1 MSYGTCVSAGEKAIG
16 LDQDKRKK
24 WGGEGGLGQTNKP
37 QIKTDVDQPH
47 PHSRVST
54 AHESNPP
61 ALAAKLSKLGCTC
74 LFIHRKPLPRE
85 KRTHTP
91 ELRQVLRD
99 RALGIAFSL
108 IYLN

>member
-16 LDQDKRKK
+16 LDQDKRKN
-24 WGGEGGLGQTNKP
+24 GGGGLGQTNKP

-61 ALAAKLSKLGCTC
+61 ALAAKLSKLGCTRVY
-74 LFIHRKPLPRE
+74 LYTENHSRGRNA
-85 KRTHTP
+85 HT
-91 ELRQVLRD
+91 R
-99 RALGIAFSL
+99 
-108 IYLN
+108 LN

>member
-16 LDQDKRKK
+16 LDQDKRKNGV
-24 WGGEGGLGQTNKP
+24 GGGGGGGLGQTNKP

-61 ALAAKLSKLGCTC
+61 ALAAKLSKLGCTRVY
-74 LFIHRKPLPRE
+74 LYTENHSRGRN
-85 KRTHTP
+85 THT
-91 ELRQVLRD
+91 R
-99 RALGIAFSL
+99 
-108 IYLN
+108 LN

>member
-16 LDQDKRKK
+16 LDQDKRKN
-24 WGGEGGLGQTNKP
+24 GGGGLGQTNKP

-61 ALAAKLSKLGCTC
+61 ALAAKLSKLGCTRVY
-74 LFIHRKPLPRE
+74 LYTENHSRGKNA
-85 KRTHTP
+85 HT
-91 ELRQVLRD
+91 R
-99 RALGIAFSL
+99 
-108 IYLN
+108 LN

>member
-16 LDQDKRKK
+16 LDQDKRKN
-24 WGGEGGLGQTNKP
+24 GGGGLGQTNKP

-61 ALAAKLSKLGCTC
+61 ALAAKLSKFGCTRVY
-74 LFIHRKPLPRE
+74 LYTENHSRGRNA
-85 KRTHTP
+85 HT
-91 ELRQVLRD
+91 R
-99 RALGIAFSL
+99 
-108 IYLN
+108 LN

>member
-24 WGGEGGLGQTNKP
+24 WGGGGGGLGQTNKP

-54 AHESNPP
+54 AHESNPL
-61 ALAAKLSKLGCTC
+61 ALAAKLSKLGCTRVY
-74 LFIHRKPLPRE
+74 LYTENHSRGRNA
-85 KRTHTP
+85 HT
-91 ELRQVLRD
+91 R
-99 RALGIAFSL
+99 
-108 IYLN
+108 LN

>member
-54 AHESNPP
+54 THESNSP
-61 ALAAKLSKLGCTC
+61 ALAAKLSKLGCTRVY
-74 LFIHRKPLPRE
+74 LYTENHSRGINAH
-85 KRTHTP
+85 TH
-91 ELRQVLRD
+91 
-99 RALGIAFSL
+99 A
-108 IYLN
+108 